1 MTEFWQ
7 TLRDLLVNVRPLDVL
22 DVLIVAYLLYRVLLL
37 MRGTRAMPLL
47 RGVVVVVLFFL
58 ISSWLPT
65 LNYILHS
72 LELIAVIALVVIFQP
87 ELRMALERVGRSGLL
102 PSPLGSLNEDSGP
115 DVIGEIVE
123 AAFGLSEKGYGAL
136 MVLERTQALVD
147 IIRTGKTINGRVS
160 FELLVTI
167 FSPRTPLHDGAVVIR
182 GSQLL
187 AASCVLP
194 HSERPGLSTETGM
207 RHRAALGL
215 AERTDAVIVVV
226 SEETGNISLA
236 FNGTLSPALE
246 RPQLTERLMELFEA
260 QRAEKRVFFWRK

>member
-1 MTEFWQ
+1 MTELRQ
-7 TLRDLLVNVRPLDVL
+7 TLTDLLVNVRFLDVL

-37 MRGTRAMPLL
+37 VRGTRAMSLL
-47 RGVVVVVLFFL
+47 RGVALVLL
-58 ISSWLPT
+58 VLLVSSWLPT
-65 LNYILHS
+65 LNYILRA
-72 LELIAVIALVVIFQP
+72 LIPVALIGLMIIFQP
-87 ELRMALERVGRSGLL
+87 ELRMALERLGRTGFLL
-102 PSPLGSLNEDSGP
+102 MPLGSLNEESGP
-115 DVIGEIVE
+115 DMVGEVVE
-123 AAFGLSEKGYGAL
+123 AATTLAEKGYGAL
-136 MVLERTQALVD
+136 MVLERTQSLVD
-147 IIRTGKTINGRVS
+147 IIRTGKTISARVS
-160 FELLVTI
+160 VELIMTI

-182 GSQLL
+182 GSQIL

-236 FNGTLSPALE
+236 FNSTLSPALG

-260 QRAEKRVFFWRK
+260 QRAERRVFFWRK